1 MMTNMKN
8 NLKNYFSNGPKTVF
22 VVMLLL
28 TCVILTMFNMKKAIS
43 VIVDG
48 KAIQVTTLKS
58 SVNQILKSNNIALGA
73 KDQITVSLDS
83 RVKDGDKIYIKKAVN
98 VKVAVD
104 GKELNIQTAESTVG
118 DMLKAENIVLS
129 DEDRITP
136 SKSDTLKSGLKV
148 EITRVNTENL
158 QEIKAINF
166 ATEFKSSSDLN
177 EGTKK
182 VIQKGK
188 VGEKVITSA
197 VVYEN
202 GKEVSRNLVS
212 EKLKAEPVKEII
224 ALGTTNVYSP
234 SRGGD
239 ISYTKKLKV
248 RATAYTADYN
258 CTGKGP
264 GDPDLGITSTGKRAR
279 RNPSGYSTI
288 AVDPRVIPLGTK
300 LWVDGYGLAIAED
313 IGGAIKG
320 NKIDLYYDSS
330 GETWKWGSQNVD
342 VYILK

>member
-1 MMTNMKN
+1 MMKNMKN

-28 TCVILTMFNMKKAIS
+28 TCITVTIFNMKKVIS

-48 KAIQVTTLKS
+48 KSTQVITLKS
-58 SVNQILKSNNIALGA
+58 NVNQILKTNNIALGA

-83 RVKDGDKIYIKKAVN
+83 EVKDGDKIYIKKAVN
-98 VKVAVD
+98 VKVKVD
-104 GKELNIQTAESTVG
+104 GKELNIQTAENTVA
-118 DMLKAENIVLS
+118 DMLKAEKIVLKA
-129 DEDRITP
+129 EDKITP
-136 SKSDTLKSGLKV
+136 LISESLKSGLQV
-148 EITRVNTENL
+148 QITRVNTDIL
-158 QEIKAINF
+158 QETKAINF
-166 ATEFKSSSDLN
+166 ATEFKNSN
-177 EGTKK
+177 ELDKGVKK

-188 VGEKVITSA
+188 AGQKVITSS

-212 EKLKAEPVKEII
+212 EKLKSQPVKQIV
-224 ALGTTNVYSP
+224 ALGTVGVYSP

-239 ISYTKKLKV
+239 VRYTKKLKV

-264 GDPDLGITSTGKRAR
+264 DDPYLGMTSTGVMAK
-279 RNPSGYSTI
+279 RNPDGYSTI

-300 LWVDGYGLAIAED
+300 LWVDGYGYAIAED

-320 NKIDLYYDSS
+320 KIIDLYFDSS
-330 GETWKWGSQNVD
+330 GEMWDWGSRNVD
-342 VYILK
+342 IYILK